1 MAEKQGLLSPKSD
14 YIFKLLFG
22 DMRNIDILT
31 EFLKSVLKIP
41 HDDYEKLT
49 IVDPFLKREDVNDKM
64 GILDVKL
71 HTRSG
76 RVLDVEIQVLEVPQ
90 MSERIIFYTS
100 KMVTEQIRKSDN
112 FDAIKPVIS
121 IIIMDFNL
129 IKDSAHYHNSY
140 RLYDNNTQSLFTDL
154 IQVDT
159 LELRK
164 LPKKTDNT
172 DLFDWL
178 SFLKAEREEEY
189 AVLASKSP
197 VLNKAYGVL
206 KELSQDE
213 RIRMIEEA
221 REKQR
226 RDEASRLRGAMQK
239 GIEKG
244 LKQGI
249 EQGIEQGEKNAK
261 INIIQNALVMN
272 MNIDYIAKLVKLSV
286 DEVRQIADEIPT
298 RSTP

>member
-1 MAEKQGLLSPKSD
+1 MADKQGLLSPKSD

-22 DMRNIDILT
+22 DIRNIDILT

-49 IVDPFLKREDVNDKM
+49 IVDPFLKREDINDKM
-64 GILDVKL
+64 GILDIKL
-71 HTRSG
+71 HTKSG

-100 KMVTEQIRKSDN
+100 KMLTEQIRKGDS

-129 IKDSAHYHNSY
+129 IKDSDHYHNSY
-140 RLYDNNTQSLFTDL
+140 RLYDNNTQSLLTDL
-154 IQVDT
+154 VQVDT

-164 LPKKTDNT
+164 LPKETDNT
-172 DLFDWL
+172 NLFDWL

-189 AVLASKSP
+189 AMLAAKSP
-197 VLNKAYGVL
+197 VLHKAYGVL

-213 RIRMIEEA
+213 RVRMIEEA

-226 RDEASRLRGAMQK
+226 RDEASRLRGAFQ
-239 GIEKG
+239 
-244 LKQGI
+244 
-249 EQGIEQGEKNAK
+249 QGEKNTI
-261 INIIQNALVMN
+261 INVIKNALTMN
-272 MNIDYIAKLVKLSV
+272 MSIDDIAKLVKLS
-286 DEVRQIADEIPT
+286 I
-298 RSTP
+298 

>member
-1 MAEKQGLLSPKSD
+1 
-14 YIFKLLFG
+14 
-22 DMRNIDILT
+22 
-31 EFLKSVLKIP
+31 
-41 HDDYEKLT
+41 
-49 IVDPFLKREDVNDKM
+49 
-64 GILDVKL
+64 
-71 HTRSG
+71 
-76 RVLDVEIQVLEVPQ
+76 
-90 MSERIIFYTS
+90 
-100 KMVTEQIRKSDN
+100 MVTEQIRKSDN

-164 LPKKTDNT
+164 LPKETDNT

-189 AVLASKSP
+189 AVLAAKSP

-239 GIEKG
+239 
-244 LKQGI
+244 GI